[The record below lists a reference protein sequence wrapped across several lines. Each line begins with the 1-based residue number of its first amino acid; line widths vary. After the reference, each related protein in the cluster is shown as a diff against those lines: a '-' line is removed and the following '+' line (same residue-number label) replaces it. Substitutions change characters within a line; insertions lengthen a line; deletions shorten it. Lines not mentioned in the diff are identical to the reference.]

1 VRYRCDRAINEGF
14 QTMRILTALLA
25 GLTLLGGCA
34 YRDHDRMGADRGD
47 YYDGYYD
54 GSYGAFHDGYWGND
68 GSFYYADSARNW
80 HRDEGKHFRRDTG
93 DGSTWARVHGSGVQ
107 REH

>member
-1 VRYRCDRAINEGF
+1 
-14 QTMRILTALLA
+14 MRILTALLA

-68 GSFYYADSARNW
+68 GSFYYADSDRNW

-93 DGSTWARVHGSGVQ
+93 GGSTWAQVHGSGVQ